1 MKKFCEL
8 LGEQAKSI
16 IDFEMKK
23 MLPLTRKKL
32 KSFKDTDVYLRNKIL
47 KQSL

>member
-1 MKKFCEL
+1 MKKFCEF

-16 IDFEMKK
+16 TDFEMKK
-23 MLPLTRKKL
+23 MLPLARKKL
-32 KSFKDTDVYLRNKIL
+32 KSFIDTDAYLWNKIL